1 MKKTKYCK
9 QCKKEFITYKDG
21 DYCSI
26 TCYHAKRWGSGKCKV
41 CGEPSKTRYCS
52 DKCRND
58 YWNKNEYQ
66 LLKKKRFW
74 ERKLEVIKKLGGK
87 CKICGLD
94 DIRVLDINHIDRDK
108 KDKHKNYS
116 WLKRLQNWEGDLDNI
131 EILCA
136 NCHRKHTWE
145 QMGYGKY

>member
-1 MKKTKYCK
+1 VEEYL
-9 QCKKEFITYKDG
+9 
-21 DYCSI
+21 
-26 TCYHAKRWGSGKCKV
+26 
-41 CGEPSKTRYCS
+41 
-52 DKCRND
+52 
-58 YWNKNEYQ
+58 NKII
-66 LLKKKRFW
+66 W

-87 CKICGLD
+87 CKVCGLD

-108 KDKHKNYS
+108 KDKHKNFGRPRSRWLLPAPSAHS

-145 QMGYGKY
+145 QMGYRLEIRLYGKYKISPEYCKIAEERLKNLQQTLL